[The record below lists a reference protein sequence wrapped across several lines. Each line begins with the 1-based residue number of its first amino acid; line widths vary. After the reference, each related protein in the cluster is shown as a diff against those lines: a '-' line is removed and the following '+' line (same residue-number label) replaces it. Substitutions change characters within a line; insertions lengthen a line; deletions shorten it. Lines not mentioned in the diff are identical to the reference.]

1 MNYSKARRLTVFA
14 VCYLSYTSVYIARL
28 NLSVASAALVEGSV
42 LTTAQ
47 TGILGTLFAV
57 IYAVGRLIN
66 GRLGDK
72 LQPKLFISAGLFL
85 TALTNFILYFLPP
98 YPVML
103 VLWGINAYGQ
113 SMLWGSVICAS
124 VKTFGEERAKKAVP
138 VMVSSVAT
146 GSILGVM
153 LNAFIVKGIGVR
165 FAFLIPAAIAAFCL
179 VLTAAF
185 IPIFGKVAGKAEHE
199 SGENGQSA
207 ESAESA
213 ESESAD
219 RGAAAKGAAEQF
231 TFRNALCDKSLRRE
245 FPHVFI
251 HGIIKDNVSFWMTLY
266 FVSTFGIDLTK
277 IAFLSAFI
285 PLAGFVGRIIYP
297 LISKIFGGNLRAI
310 NVFSYA
316 ITAFASALVAINNFS
331 VILAAAC
338 LGLVYAALSVV
349 NTAALSVYPLRF
361 AEKGGASAV
370 SGFLDFCAYSGYGF
384 GTLVFG
390 YMIEPFGYS
399 SVFWAWAV
407 LAAVAAGTV
416 AFFGASE
423 RKKR

>member
-14 VCYLSYTSVYIARL
+14 VCYLSYTSVYVARL

-57 IYAVGRLIN
+57 IYAAGRLIN

-124 VKTFGEERAKKAVP
+124 VKTFGDERAKKAVP

-153 LNAFIVKGIGVR
+153 LNAFIVKDIGVR

-185 IPIFGKVAGKAEHE
+185 IPIFGKVAGKAER
-199 SGENGQSA
+199 
-207 ESAESA
+207 A
-213 ESESAD
+213 ESESAK

-316 ITAFASALVAINNFS
+316 ITAVASALVAINNFS
-331 VILAAAC
+331 VLLAAAC